1 MALLDDE
8 DTLNE
13 MLAKA
18 DAMAAYTKHLHDS
31 AEINNAIQFGRL
43 AIEAGLGRVMVPK
56 TKAEAGAIG
65 GIGKKTSTVHKGP
78 CLSPKTLKLC
88 RKIHKNAEK
97 LAGYEAQ
104 IKTHNESLA
113 DDSPD
118 AIKAST
124 AGFIRFA
131 TGTEKAGTAA
141 HVSENT
147 GIPEWYTPDEY
158 LDAARRTSERKPWKP
173 ASRLPWN

>member
-56 TKAEAGAIG
+56 TKAEAGATG
-65 GIGKKTSTVHKGP
+65 GRGNKKSTEVAPPCFSRDAKKTF
-78 CLSPKTLKLC
+78 
-88 RKIHKNAEK
+88 RRIHKNAEK
-97 LAGYEAQ
+97 LPEYESQ

-118 AIKAST
+118 AIQAST

-131 TGTEKAGTAA
+131 TGTEKAGTARSILGGKLGNFGSKA
-141 HVSENT
+141 ICV
-147 GIPEWYTPDEY
+147 
-158 LDAARRTSERKPWKP
+158 RVCVKPFMIE
-173 ASRLPWN
+173 